1 MAVNLDAIRKR
12 VQEMTGQR
20 KTSSVQLWKPGPG
33 EYLAR
38 IVPWKSS
45 QVVDG
50 MPFIERRFYY
60 LGDNPRILCPSQFGK
75 PDPVYDL
82 IRKLYS
88 TKSPEDRE
96 LAKKL
101 KSKLTAYAALVVRG
115 EEDKDVQVLSLNT
128 FQEQRL
134 LGLFMKASIGDFT
147 DPVEGFDLEI
157 TVAPSPKKFNG
168 KTVMD
173 WTFDVA
179 RKQTKLHD
187 DPKVMQRWL
196 DNLPN
201 VDDMLASSFKTE
213 KEIEQI
219 LNVWLAGGAD
229 DSAKEDGSTRGGE
242 PGKKDAL
249 DDLAEDIKG
258 SKPVEQKSAATKVDE
273 PAKKPSR
280 GKKPAADA
288 DLDAE
293 PAPKKSLDDAFNE
306 LMEEEGDE

>member
-1 MAVNLDAIRKR
+1 MAINLDAIRKR
-12 VQEMTGQR
+12 VAEMTGQR
-20 KTSSVQLWKPGPG
+20 RTSNVQLWKPGPG
-33 EYLAR
+33 EHLVR
-38 IVPWKSS
+38 IIPWKPS

-50 MPFIERRFYY
+50 MPFIERKFYY
-60 LGDNPRILCPSQFGK
+60 LGDNPRFLCPSQFGK

-88 TKSPEDRE
+88 TKNQEDRE

-101 KSKLTAYAALVVRG
+101 KSKLAAYAAVVVRG

-134 LGLFMKASIGDFT
+134 LSLFMKASIGDFT
-147 DPVEGFDLEI
+147 DPLDGFDLEI
-157 TVAPSPKKFNG
+157 IIAPSPKKFLG

-187 DPKVMQRWL
+187 DPKIMQKWL

-201 VDDMLASSFKTE
+201 VDDMLAHSVKSE

-229 DSAKEDGSTRGGE
+229 ESGNKDEGSGRGGE
-242 PGKKDAL
+242 SGKKDAL
-249 DDLAEDIKG
+249 DALAEDIKG
-258 SKPVEQKSAATKVDE
+258 KAVEKPVEKTEE
-273 PAKKPSR
+273 PARKQRAKKPV
-280 GKKPAADA
+280 ADA
-288 DLDAE
+288 DLDA
-293 PAPKKSLDDAFNE
+293 APVQKKSLDDAFNE
-306 LMEEEGDE
+306 LMEEGDE